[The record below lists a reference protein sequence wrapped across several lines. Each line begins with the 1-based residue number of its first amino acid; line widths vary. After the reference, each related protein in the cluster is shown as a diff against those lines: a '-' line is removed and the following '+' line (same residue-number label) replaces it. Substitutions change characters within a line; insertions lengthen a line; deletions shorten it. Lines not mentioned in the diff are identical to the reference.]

1 MVDNMITAYFYDS
14 CAGTLVTEQR
24 SDAPIKIVR
33 DGLDWS
39 YVMERLIG
47 GLNMALYRPDI
58 PGGDLVRLSDYPI
71 GPTIG
76 TSAEVEAYLK
86 LGLVPV

>member
-1 MVDNMITAYFYDS
+1 MTDNMITAYFYDS
-14 CAGTLVTEQR
+14 YAGTLATEQR

-39 YVMERLIG
+39 YVMERSRG
-47 GLNMALYRPDI
+47 GSNMVLYRPDL

-71 GPTIG
+71 CPTTG
-76 TSAEVEAYLK
+76 TANEI
-86 LGLVPV
+86 